1 MIHLALLLALQAGGI
16 LEQADQAFRQGELET
31 AATLA
36 RQAVERDPAA
46 VHAHMILGV
55 IAARSNEWEAANRS
69 FLSVIK
75 LSPSDPHAYFYL
87 GQAKLYQRQWAGAI
101 QYFDQALRRKY
112 PDPQRLLVELALAR
126 TEAGQPRLALADL
139 QRAGVPSEPRLAA
152 QYKAV
157 TAFARARMGEWNVAI
172 EAIRAALQ
180 LDDTNVHS
188 WDFLIDALIK
198 TDQAPQALAE
208 AIKAQRKFPDHGDT
222 QYLFALA
229 SDQVVE
235 SPLGGIAFRNLREA
249 EPDSPRVA
257 LAEGLW
263 LRRQGKTEEATVAF
277 QKAAKRNAP
286 DAHLLLGIL
295 CKENGDY
302 VTAEREYREALRLN
316 PQSGQAL
323 MELGKL
329 LAGRGELAEARLR
342 LEKAVA
348 ALPDSPT
355 GHYQLGL
362 VYKRLGLTE
371 KAEAELARS
380 RVAEPKQ

>member
-1 MIHLALLLALQAGGI
+1 MIQLALLLALQAGL
-16 LEQADQAFRQGELET
+16 LERADQAFRQGDLQT
-31 AATLA
+31 ASTLA

-55 IAARSNEWEAANRS
+55 IAARGNEWEAANRS

-75 LSPSDPHAYFYL
+75 LSPSDPNAYFYL

-101 QYFDQALRRKY
+101 QYFEQAMRRKY
-112 PDPQRLLVELALAR
+112 PDPQRLLVELAMAR
-126 TEAGQPRLALADL
+126 MESGQPRQALADL
-139 QRAGVPSEPRLAA
+139 DRAGVPAEPRLAA
-152 QYKAV
+152 QHKAV

-172 EAIRAALQ
+172 EAIRAALR

-235 SPLGGIAFRNLREA
+235 SPLGGIALRNLREA

-263 LRRQGKTEEATVAF
+263 LRRQGKTEEATAAF

-295 CKENGDY
+295 SKENGDY
-302 VTAEREYREALRLN
+302 TTAEREYREALRLN

-329 LAGRGELAEARLR
+329 LAGRGDLVEARIR

-371 KAEAELARS
+371 KADAELAKS